1 MILTKV
7 LRDIIYI
14 NFSTL
19 GLLESYLSVA
29 TLLIYYG
36 IKISLNSIVQRLL

>member
-1 MILTKV
+1 MILTEGT
-7 LRDIIYI
+7 RDIIYI